1 VREVLTDKQCVK
13 LLSAFTEKKRTLV
26 KAVVERGVLKCEAD
40 AYKQIM
46 TGKVLVNGHVCAD
59 PQREVSDED
68 EVWVSETANRGKG
81 SR

>member
-1 VREVLTDKQCVK
+1 
-13 LLSAFTEKKRTLV
+13 
-26 KAVVERGVLKCEAD
+26 VLKCEAD